1 MKKAIPAKHSWLI
14 WFMCL
19 LAISVAAGWY
29 VSHYFGNIAKKEII
43 DGNEASTNTLSIL
56 LTAKFSKMAGAVKA
70 LAASPWI
77 APALMTKRT
86 NDIERAYSVLVR
98 YNTAADATVSYLM
111 DSAGMT
117 IASSN
122 RNDPDS
128 FVGHSYAFRPY
139 FREAVLGNT
148 FSYLAAGTTSRKNG
162 FYSSAPV
169 MDNQKNILGVV
180 TVKKELYDIEAHMRK
195 YPYCFLIDANGI
207 IFLSSKPDMTFKSLW
222 PVNREVEK
230 KLLASKQFGERRFD
244 AVMDLEI
251 TDGMDA
257 TLDGKGFIVSRKPI
271 NLEGW
276 SIVLMTPG
284 DRISVYRLTGVL
296 TAGFIFLLIAIP
308 LIIYYRTATLTE
320 TIRQSEEKFRKISAS
335 AQNAIIMM
343 DSEGII
349 SYWNEAAE
357 RIFDYT
363 PDEAIGKELHAFLA
377 PQKYYQS
384 SIKGLDHFTKTGEGN
399 AVGKTLEL
407 SALRKDGTE
416 FPIELSL
423 SAVHLQNRW
432 SAIGILRD
440 ITGRKQFE
448 EKIIYEHKRLQMLL
462 ESAPFGIIL
471 VSENGLISYVN
482 PKFTEIFGYEP
493 DEIPDG
499 KTWFKKAYPDAEY
512 RKSVISTWIDDVKEI
527 TPGEKTPRLF
537 TVTCKDGT
545 KKSANI
551 ITVKLESG
559 EHLVT
564 FEDRTELHKYQ
575 ESLAYFAMHDV
586 LTGLLNRRSLEE
598 ILNRSIARAK
608 RGNISSLLYMDLDN
622 FKDVNDTLGH
632 STGDKVLITLTGILK
647 KALRTE
653 DIVFRLGGDE
663 FAVLLEGID
672 GKETL
677 LAAERLRASVEAYRL
692 ELDHRVFPLSLSIGL
707 VEVNGTAGAGELLS
721 KADTAMY
728 AAKDQGK
735 NRVVI
740 AT

>member
-14 WFMCL
+14 LFVCL
-19 LAISVAAGWY
+19 LVMNIAAGWY
-29 VSHYFGNIAKKEII
+29 VSYYLGNIAKKEII
-43 DGNEASTNTLSIL
+43 DGNEASTNALSIL
-56 LTAKFSKMAGAVKA
+56 LDDEFSKMEGVVKA
-70 LAASPWI
+70 LAGSPWI

-86 NDIERAYSVLVR
+86 GDIERAYSVLVR
-98 YNTAADATVSYLM
+98 YNTSVDATVSYLM
-111 DSAGMT
+111 DSKGMT
-117 IASSN
+117 VVSSN
-122 RNDPDS
+122 RNDPSS

-139 FREAVLGNT
+139 FREALLGNT
-148 FSYLAAGTTSRKNG
+148 FSYLALGITSRKKG
-162 FYSSAPV
+162 FYASAPV
-169 MDNQKNILGVV
+169 MDGQKNILGVV
-180 TVKKELYDIEAHMRK
+180 AIKRELHDIEAHMRK

-207 IFLSSKPDMTFKSLW
+207 IFLSSKPVMVFKSLW
-222 PVNREVEK
+222 PVNEEVK
-230 KLLASKQFGERRFD
+230 KKILASKQFGEKRFD
-244 AVMDLEI
+244 AVMDREI
-251 TDGMDA
+251 TDGMGA
-257 TLDGKGFIVSRKPI
+257 TLDGNRFIVSRKPI
-271 NLEGW
+271 NLGGW
-276 SIVLMTPG
+276 SIVLMTPR
-284 DRISVYRLTGVL
+284 DKIKAYRLTGVL
-296 TAGFIFLLIAIP
+296 VAGFIFLLIAIP
-308 LIIYYRTATLTE
+308 FIIHYRTATLAE
-320 TIRQSEEKFRKISAS
+320 TIRQSEEKFRAISTS
-335 AQNAIIMM
+335 ANDAIIMM
-343 DSEGII
+343 DSDGII
-349 SYWNEAAE
+349 TYWNEAGE

-363 PDEAIGKELHAFLA
+363 SNEAIGKELHALLT

-384 SIKGLDHFTKTGEGN
+384 FIKGLDHFKKTGEGN

-440 ITGRKQFE
+440 ITERKQFE
-448 EKIIYEHKRLQMLL
+448 EKIIYGHKRLQMLL

-493 DEIPDG
+493 NEVPDG

-512 RKSVISTWIDDVKEI
+512 RKNVISTWIDDMKGT
-527 TPGEKTPRLF
+527 TPGTKTPRLF

-559 EHLVT
+559 EYLVT

-575 ESLAYFAMHDV
+575 ESLAYFAMHDA

-598 ILNRSIARAK
+598 TLNRAIARAK

-622 FKDVNDTLGH
+622 FKDVNDALGH
-632 STGDKVLITLTGILK
+632 STGDEVLITLTGILK
-647 KALRTE
+647 EALRTE

-672 GKETL
+672 GREAL
-677 LAAERLRASVEAYRL
+677 LATERLRASVEAYHL
-692 ELDHRVFPLSLSIGL
+692 ELDHQVFPLSLSIGL

-735 NRVVI
+735 NRVII

>member
-1 MKKAIPAKHSWLI
+1 
-14 WFMCL
+14 
-19 LAISVAAGWY
+19 
-29 VSHYFGNIAKKEII
+29 
-43 DGNEASTNTLSIL
+43 
-56 LTAKFSKMAGAVKA
+56 
-70 LAASPWI
+70 
-77 APALMTKRT
+77 
-86 NDIERAYSVLVR
+86 
-98 YNTAADATVSYLM
+98 M
-111 DSAGMT
+111 DSTGTT

-122 RNDPDS
+122 SNDPDS

-139 FREAVLGNT
+139 FREAATGNT
-148 FSYLAAGTTSRKNG
+148 FSYLALGITSRKKG
-162 FYSSAPV
+162 FYVSAPV
-169 MDNQKNILGVV
+169 MDGQKNILGVV
-180 TVKKELYDIEAHMRK
+180 TIKKELHGMEAHMRK
-195 YPYCFLIDANGI
+195 YPHCFLIDANGI
-207 IFLSSKPDMTFKSLW
+207 IFLSSRPDMTFKSLW
-222 PVNREVEK
+222 PVNIEVEK
-230 KLLASKQFGERRFD
+230 RLLASKQFGERRFD

-251 TDGMDA
+251 TDGMDT
-257 TLDGKGFIVSRKPI
+257 TLDGKGFVVSRKPI

-284 DRISVYRLTGVL
+284 DQINVYRLTGIL
-296 TAGFIFLLIAIP
+296 ITGFIFLLIAIP
-308 LIIYYRTATLTE
+308 LIIHYRTVALTE
-320 TIRQSEEKFRKISAS
+320 TIRQNEEKFRKISTS
-335 AQNAIIMM
+335 ARDAIIMM

-349 SYWNEAAE
+349 TYWNEAAE
-357 RIFDYT
+357 RIFGY
-363 PDEAIGKELHAFLA
+363 PSNEAIGKELHALLA

-384 SIKGLDHFTKTGEGN
+384 FVKGLDHFKKTGEGN

-432 SAIGILRD
+432 SAIGIIRD
-440 ITGRKQFE
+440 ISERKQFE

-462 ESAPFGIIL
+462 EGAPFGIIL

-482 PKFTEIFGYEP
+482 PKFTEILGYEP
-493 DEIPDG
+493 NEIPDG
-499 KTWFKKAYPDAEY
+499 KAWFEKAYPDVEY
-512 RKSVISTWIDDVKEI
+512 RKIVISTWIDDMKEI
-527 TPGEKTPRLF
+527 MPGEKTPRLF
-537 TVTCKDGT
+537 TVTCKDRT

-559 EHLVT
+559 EYLVT

-575 ESLAYFAMHDV
+575 DSLAYLAMHDV

-598 ILNRSIARAK
+598 TLNRSIARAK

-632 STGDKVLITLTGILK
+632 SAGDKVLITLTGILK
-647 KALRTE
+647 EALRTE

-672 GKETL
+672 GKEAL

-692 ELDHRVFPLSLSIGL
+692 ELDHRLFPLSLSIGL
-707 VEVNGTAGAGELLS
+707 VEVNGTAGGAGELLS

-728 AAKDQGK
+728 TAKDQGK

-740 AT
+740 AI

>member
-14 WFMCL
+14 WFVCL
-19 LAISVAAGWY
+19 LVMSVAAGWY
-29 VSHYFGNIAKKEII
+29 VSHYLGNIAKKEII

-56 LTAKFSKMAGAVKA
+56 LNAEFSNMEGAVKA
-70 LAASPWI
+70 LAGSPWI

-86 NDIERAYSVLVR
+86 GDIEHAYSVLVR
-98 YNTAADATVSYLM
+98 YNTAVDATVSYLM
-111 DSAGMT
+111 DSAGT
-117 IASSN
+117 TVASSN

-139 FREAVLGNT
+139 FKEAVLGNT

-169 MDNQKNILGVV
+169 MDDQKNILGVV
-180 TVKKELYDIEAHMRK
+180 TVKKELHGIEAHMRK
-195 YPYCFLIDANGI
+195 FPHCFLIDANGI

-257 TLDGKGFIVSRKPI
+257 TLDGKGFIASRKHI
-271 NLEGW
+271 NLGGW
-276 SIVLMTPG
+276 SIVLMTPR
-284 DRISVYRLTGVL
+284 DRINVYRLTGVL

-308 LIIYYRTATLTE
+308 LIIHYRTVKLIE
-320 TIRQSEEKFRKISAS
+320 NIRQSEERYRSLFENMLDGFAYCKMLYDEQGRPVDFVYL
-335 AQNAIIMM
+335 
-343 DSEGII
+343 DV
-349 SYWNEAAE
+349 NEAFE
-357 RIFDYT
+357 RLTGPKDVVGKKVSELI
-363 PDEAIGKELHAFLA
+363 PGIKELNPELFDIYGRVAL
-377 PQKYYQS
+377 
-384 SIKGLDHFTKTGEGN
+384 T
-399 AVGKTLEL
+399 GKTETFEINFKPLAKQL
-407 SALRKDGTE
+407 SVSVYSTQKGY
-416 FPIELSL
+416 FV
-423 SAVHLQNRW
+423 AVFD
-432 SAIGILRD
+432 D
-440 ITGRKQFE
+440 ITERKQFE

-462 ESAPFGIIL
+462 ESAPFGIML

-512 RKSVISTWIDDVKEI
+512 RKSVISTWIDDMKEI

-537 TVTCKDGT
+537 TATCKDGT

-559 EHLVT
+559 EYLVT
-564 FEDRTELHKYQ
+564 FEDRTELQKYQ

-586 LTGLLNRRSLEE
+586 LTELLNRRSLEE
-598 ILNRSIARAK
+598 TLNRSIARAK

-632 STGDKVLITLTGILK
+632 STGDEVLITLTGILK
-647 KALRTE
+647 EALRTE

-663 FAVLLEGID
+663 FAVFLEGID
-672 GKETL
+672 GKEAL

-728 AAKDQGK
+728 AAKEQGK
-735 NRVVI
+735 NRVII